1 VTGDAQ
7 HDDPKAGFIGVL
19 AELAAASGPD
29 GLTLG
34 EIIDRLDERAFGLM
48 IFILAIPCLVPG
60 LPGAQVIAVPIFL
73 LACQMALGRSEP
85 WLPKRFLALRV
96 KKDWLDLMAGF
107 AAKRLAWAERVARP
121 RLTLFAAG
129 IGERLTA
136 VAVAL
141 ASVTIMLPLTNTIP
155 SLGVTLASIGVL
167 QRDGLFALAGMAICM
182 AWTLF
187 LVAVPLGAILGV
199 AFFSDIMARLTGGA

>member
-1 VTGDAQ
+1 VTADQQ

-19 AELAAASGPD
+19 GELATASGPD

-34 EIIDRLDERAFGLM
+34 GIIDRLDERAFGLM

-73 LACQMALGRSEP
+73 LAGQMALGRKEP
-85 WLPKRFLALRV
+85 WLPKRLLALRV

-107 AAKRLAWAERVARP
+107 ATKRLAWAERVARP

-136 VAVAL
+136 VAVTL
-141 ASVTIMLPLTNTIP
+141 ASVTIMLPLTNSIP
-155 SLGVTLASIGVL
+155 SLGVTIASIGLL
-167 QRDGLFALAGMAICM
+167 QRDGLFALAGMAICL

-187 LVAVPLGAILGV
+187 LIAVPLGAILGV
-199 AFFSDIMARLTGGA
+199 AFFGDIMARLTGGA

>member
-1 VTGDAQ
+1 MSADDL
-7 HDDPKAGFIGVL
+7 HDNPKTGFIGVL
-19 AELAAASGPD
+19 GELAAASGPD

-73 LACQMALGRSEP
+73 LAGQMALGRKEP
-85 WLPKRFLALRV
+85 WLPKRFLALNV

-107 AAKRLAWAERVARP
+107 ATKRLAWAERVARP

-129 IGERLTA
+129 AGERVTA
-136 VAVAL
+136 LAMAL
-141 ASVTIMLPLTNTIP
+141 ASITIMLPLTNTAP
-155 SLGVTLASIGVL
+155 SLGVTVASIGVL
-167 QRDGLFALAGMAICM
+167 QRDGLFALAGMAICL
-182 AWTLF
+182 AWTAL
-187 LVAVPLGAILGV
+187 LIAVPLGAVLGV
-199 AFFSDIMARLTGGA
+199 AFFSDIMAWLRGA